1 MILPL
6 TPEIKGHFPPP
17 PSSPPE
23 KKDKSHL
30 TSPYLRTNTITDAQ
44 LLKLADFFSVTP
56 RPGIL
61 TLGEEK

>member
-6 TPEIKGHFPPP
+6 TPEIKSHFPP

-30 TSPYLRTNTITDAQ
+30 TSPCLRTNTITDAQ
-44 LLKLADFFSVTP
+44 LLKLAASFAGTP
-56 RPGIL
+56 RLGIL